1 MILEMWADQRK
12 QKIQCD
18 ILQASVFFVFES
30 TYSCQ
35 IWNFGKLSAK
45 KFGKCVYICA
55 FLPQRAVKTML

>member
-35 IWNFGKLSAK
+35 I
-45 KFGKCVYICA
+45 
-55 FLPQRAVKTML
+55 